1 MEQLEKFQIIFNN
14 PSAIYNASDT
24 VYGYGWAVF
33 KEPLHVQSK
42 YSGHGNREQVQS
54 KNSGHG
60 NRVQVQSKYSGHGNR
75 VYVQSKLKSW
85 KKSLC
90 TI

>member
-42 YSGHGNREQVQS
+42 YSGHGNRV
-54 KNSGHG
+54 H
-60 NRVQVQSKYSGHGNR
+60 VQSKYSGHGKR
-75 VYVQSKLKSW
+75 VYVQCNCGDPK
-85 KKSLC
+85 
-90 TI
+90 

>member
-14 PSAIYNASDT
+14 PSAIYNAGDT

-42 YSGHGNREQVQS
+42 YM
-54 KNSGHG
+54 
-60 NRVQVQSKYSGHGNR
+60 
-75 VYVQSKLKSW
+75 
-85 KKSLC
+85 C
-90 TI
+90 TE

>member
-42 YSGHGNREQVQS
+42 YSGHGNRV
-54 KNSGHG
+54 H
-60 NRVQVQSKYSGHGNR
+60 VQSKYR
-75 VYVQSKLKSW
+75 VS
-85 KKSLC
+85 
-90 TI
+90 TE

>member
-42 YSGHGNREQVQS
+42 YSGHGNRV
-54 KNSGHG
+54 H
-60 NRVQVQSKYSGHGNR
+60 VQSKYSGHGKR
-75 VYVQSKLKSW
+75 VYVQCNCEDPK
-85 KKSLC
+85 
-90 TI
+90 

>member
-14 PSAIYNASDT
+14 PSAIYNAGDT

-42 YSGHGNREQVQS
+42 CHDHSCVINIVLVAFISYM
-54 KNSGHG
+54 
-60 NRVQVQSKYSGHGNR
+60 
-75 VYVQSKLKSW
+75 
-85 KKSLC
+85 
-90 TI
+90 

>member
-14 PSAIYNASDT
+14 PSAIYNAGDT

-42 YSGHGNREQVQS
+42 CQGHSCVINIVLVAFIS
-54 KNSGHG
+54 
-60 NRVQVQSKYSGHGNR
+60 YM
-75 VYVQSKLKSW
+75 
-85 KKSLC
+85 
-90 TI
+90 

>member
-14 PSAIYNASDT
+14 PSAIYNAGDT

-42 YSGHGNREQVQS
+42 CQGHSQNIFHSFGDI
-54 KNSGHG
+54 
-60 NRVQVQSKYSGHGNR
+60 
-75 VYVQSKLKSW
+75 
-85 KKSLC
+85 
-90 TI
+90 TIAGEGMQN